1 MSSLPFQVC
10 LVSQLCLDELAVQ
23 AGDVGDGLVLR
34 ADSLAGASVSA
45 VTETEFFHAHDHC
58 LGALGGLRTSL
69 GQQGKLRHLRR
80 YEEHGR
86 AVLTSC
92 YAGTATNAC
101 CAVHSLVGVLLRDE
115 DGIGILSLSGTDAG
129 ITAGLDD
136 LVEGTTVDHAVLD
149 DGECSR
155 TPGLNSDDVAIVE
168 AAHVELTGGST
179 TLGLS
184 VRCAVDV
191 ERAHTA
197 DTLAAVV
204 VEYERLLTLVDELF
218 VEDVKHL
225 EE

>member
-10 LVSQLCLDELAVQ
+10 LVCQLCLDELAVQ
-23 AGDVGDGLVLR
+23 AGDVGDGLILR
-34 ADSLAGASVSA
+34 ADSLAGASVGA
-45 VTETEFFHAHDHC
+45 VTEAELFHAHHHC
-58 LGALGGLRTSL
+58 LGTLGCLGTALGQECKL
-69 GQQGKLRHLRR
+69 GNLRR
-80 YEEHGR
+80 DEEHGR
-86 AVLTSC
+86 AILTCC
-92 YAGTATNAC
+92 YAGTTADAC

-115 DGIGILSLSGTDAG
+115 DGIGILSLSGTDGGVA
-129 ITAGLDD
+129 AGLDD
-136 LVEGTTVDHAVLD
+136 LIESTAVDHAVLD

-179 TLGLS
+179 ALGLS